1 MRIEGRKSQDGQAY
15 EVWQGGTLLKA
26 VPIEA
31 ARDDAKLLA
40 AIKRNRWGDL

>member
-1 MRIEGRKSQDGQAY
+1 MRIEGRKSQDGQVY
-15 EVWQGGTLLKA
+15 EVWQGSTLLKA
-26 VPIEA
+26 IPIEA